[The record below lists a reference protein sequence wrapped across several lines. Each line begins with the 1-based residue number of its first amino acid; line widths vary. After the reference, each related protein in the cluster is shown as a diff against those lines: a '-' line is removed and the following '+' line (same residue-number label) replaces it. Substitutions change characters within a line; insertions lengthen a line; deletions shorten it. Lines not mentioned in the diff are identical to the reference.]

1 MTGLLRHE
9 SIHLIFDTG
18 KDAEKRSLGGGSAG
32 NAGSAVTTTVTTA
45 TTATAITTTTSTA
58 ITTATATT
66 AVTTISS
73 TALLGALSLVEE
85 PFGMDTEGGGHVGS
99 LGPEIGG
106 KVSV

>member
-9 SIHLIFDTG
+9 SIHLILDTG
-18 KDAEKRSLGGGSAG
+18 KDAEKQSLGGGSAG
-32 NAGSAVTTTVTTA
+32 NAGSAVTTA

-73 TALLGALSLVEE
+73 TALLGAVSLVEE